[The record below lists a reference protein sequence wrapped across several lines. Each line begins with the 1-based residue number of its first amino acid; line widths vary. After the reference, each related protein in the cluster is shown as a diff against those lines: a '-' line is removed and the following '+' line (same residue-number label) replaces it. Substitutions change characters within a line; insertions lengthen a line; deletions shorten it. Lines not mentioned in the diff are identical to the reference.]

1 MELPAELVLV
11 AFLHGRATEGVEPG
25 TSRLGERTGQGA
37 PLASGTVALTMRLFG
52 LALLLGV
59 VAAPAAAG
67 PPKITNYARIDN
79 LRAHYDREIARLQ
92 RDVAFRAKPRIER
105 MIIRYGE
112 HRMLEGKKLTGDYVV
127 MQVFEEW
134 GAIKT
139 ASPAKAD
146 VKILML
152 LPEALKAN
160 YAGIRAVGLNRKERL
175 NASKPLVKALMND
188 HLYVRQAAI
197 DCLKAIYGT
206 NHLYRA
212 DASKRERS
220 KAQKDWGR
228 FIKRKR

>member
-1 MELPAELVLV
+1 
-11 AFLHGRATEGVEPG
+11 
-25 TSRLGERTGQGA
+25 
-37 PLASGTVALTMRLFG
+37 MRLFG
-52 LALLLGV
+52 LALLLGL

-79 LRAHYDREIARLQ
+79 LLAHYDREIVRLQ
-92 RDVAFRAKPRIER
+92 REVAFRAKPRIER
-105 MIIRYGE
+105 MIIRYGQQ
-112 HRMLEGKKLTGDYVV
+112 RMFEGKKLTGDYVV

-175 NASKPLVKALMND
+175 NASKPLVKALTND
-188 HLYVRQAAI
+188 YLYIRQAAI
-197 DCLKAIYGT
+197 DCLVAIYAT

-212 DASKRERS
+212 DANE
-220 KAQKDWGR
+220 KARKARKKYWESY
-228 FIKRKR
+228 IKRGR